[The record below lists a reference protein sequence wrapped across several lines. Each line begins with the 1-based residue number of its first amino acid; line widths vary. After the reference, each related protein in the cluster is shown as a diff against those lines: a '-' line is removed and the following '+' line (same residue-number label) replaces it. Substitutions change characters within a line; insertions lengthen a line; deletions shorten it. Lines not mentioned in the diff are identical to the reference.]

1 MRIRLLAGLAI
12 VLLGSVAYAQQAV
25 ILPTISVTDTISSNG
40 DLVIL
45 RSDGIGGFG
54 SVKVQTIDSYSG
66 TWEVQCA
73 LDGNNFDTAA
83 ELKMTAA
90 DGSTVV
96 VSVTDAVGIWDVVN
110 AAGCEAIRVIAT
122 ADFSAT
128 DTTIVVSGTQ
138 SGGGGAGGGSG
149 GGDATAANQ
158 TTEISHLATLSGGV
172 SGALYQMN
180 LATLGG
186 TAPATE
192 LTFDLND
199 SGTTQTRAA
208 IAAAVP
214 SAAGAVVV
222 RGAED
227 EAAASGD
234 GLVGVASVRRDAAAT
249 SSGTTGD
256 YSTLNTD
263 ALGLL
268 WARTL
273 DPCSGVAK
281 SYLPISIVTAT
292 TTEIT
297 PALAGA
303 STHYYICSLNLVTA
317 AANNV
322 LVADDDTDNCAS
334 PTNGIYGSDGTPAAA
349 EGWNFGANGG
359 ISLGN
364 GESSVGRT
372 QGANRV
378 ICIITSAATQLS
390 GMLIVVAAP

>member
-1 MRIRLLAGLAI
+1 MRNRILALAAVWGLFAVPAAAQVTSVTEIITVSSSAVSIADATLRFNGQQANTCFFTVRDAAVRMRYDGLAPTTLVGHVFPASASFPI
-12 VLLGSVAYAQQAV
+12 VG
-25 ILPTISVTDTISSNG
+25 
-40 DLVIL
+40 
-45 RSDGIGGFG
+45 
-54 SVKVQTIDSYSG
+54 
-66 TWEVQCA
+66 
-73 LDGNNFDTAA
+73 AA
-83 ELKMTAA
+83 ELRQIKMIRD
-90 DGSTVV
+90 DG
-96 VSVTDAVGIWDVVN
+96 TDAEVTVTCSIGTDAPVGV
-110 AAGCEAIRVIAT
+110 
-122 ADFSAT
+122 
-128 DTTIVVSGTQ
+128 
-138 SGGGGAGGGSG
+138 GGSPSAG

-172 SGALYQMN
+172 SGALYQVN

-186 TAPATE
+186 AVPATE